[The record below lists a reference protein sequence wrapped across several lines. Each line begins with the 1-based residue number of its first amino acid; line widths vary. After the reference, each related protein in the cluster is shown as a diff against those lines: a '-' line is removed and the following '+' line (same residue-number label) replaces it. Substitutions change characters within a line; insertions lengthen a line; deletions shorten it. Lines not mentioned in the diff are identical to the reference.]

1 MVKVTVDFSEVEE
14 FSAVPKGEYPMVFE
28 ELEYVEPASEDKYP
42 YINVKASITEG
53 EYDGRNVWGIWSF
66 SPKALWRMKQ
76 AFENLGL
83 PLDEVEF
90 EVDEDT
96 NLVTDPELVGMP
108 FVGVV
113 EVEKYEGKDRSR
125 LEGYLEAD
133 SPKKGA
139 KKTTTTS
146 RAKAPAPA
154 KTTSGRKFK

>member
-14 FSAVPKGEYPMVFE
+14 FSAVPKGEYPMIFE
-28 ELEYVEPASEDKYP
+28 ELEYIEPETEDKYP

-76 AFENLGL
+76 AFENLEL

-90 EVDEDT
+90 EVDEET
-96 NLVTDPELVGMP
+96 NYVTEPSLVGMP

-113 EVEKYEGKDRSR
+113 VNETYEGRERSR
-125 LEGYLEAD
+125 LEGYLAAD

-139 KKTTTTS
+139 KKSAPTTTAMAGA
-146 RAKAPAPA
+146 AKKA
-154 KTTSGRKFK
+154 SGRKFK

>member
-28 ELEYVEPASEDKYP
+28 ELVYVEPESEDKYP

-76 AFENLGL
+76 AFENLEL

-90 EVDEDT
+90 EVDEETDF
-96 NLVTDPELVGMP
+96 VTEPALVGVP

-113 EVEKYEGKDRSR
+113 VTETYEGRERSR
-125 LEGYLEAD
+125 LEGFLPSD
-133 SPKKGA
+133 SPKKGTKRGATSTAKAGAA
-139 KKTTTTS
+139 KK
-146 RAKAPAPA
+146 PA
-154 KTTSGRKFK
+154 GRKFK